1 MRVSERVGIKRFN
14 RYTRAWQTYYYRSGG
29 KPAKRA
35 LRLLREAVQRSH
47 TGAPQGELAGTVI
60 QRGPR
65 QAPVEVEP
73 PIIILDQWTAIYR

>member
-1 MRVSERVGIKRFN
+1 MSSDRVGIKRYN
-14 RYTRAWQTYYYRSGG
+14 RHTRAWQTYYYRSGG

-65 QAPVEVEP
+65 QAPVEEEP
-73 PIIILDQWTAIYR
+73 GIVILDQWDTLYL